1 MTPAGFPHS
10 DISGSKLVC
19 SSPKLFAACHVLHRL
34 SVPRHPPFTL
44 SSLTKLNLNL
54 KLVFCLSFVLRRI
67 LSLLDSISCQRSEE
81 CRAYALDSKERQC
94 LAAAFGTDIPWNAR
108 ICQKNLVRYRP
119 GGADRDRT
127 DDLRLAKPALSQL
140 SYSPSRVSVGGI
152 RRLHCSWWA

>member
-10 DISGSKLVC
+10 DIFGSKLVC

-81 CRAYALDSKERQC
+81 LLLCSSNSKELSPGYFTWR
-94 LAAAFGTDIPWNAR
+94 DI
-108 ICQKNLVRYRP
+108 V
-119 GGADRDRT
+119 DRATYWPVAQRLELRSKPEFLRT
-127 DDLRLAKPALSQL
+127 PRFIKRTVLRLLCLLP
-140 SYSPSRVSVGGI
+140 I
-152 RRLHCSWWA
+152 WWS